1 VNALGMLVALALLSS
16 PSPASTDWTVV
27 PLSGAAISAP
37 GTTANPLLI
46 PGQSSTSGYL
56 ITHTDAIDGPLD
68 VTATTTDPRGSF
80 EDHLF
85 VTVEVNGGQ
94 GQTGTL
100 GALLRHSDVLRATNA
115 LPSGPVVLTVKI
127 ELDPASTAAQ
137 RLRQINFTLFVTVS
151 NEVVQLP
158 SPGHPPS
165 TSGGGSALAYTGQV
179 ISGAAI
185 LLGCALSG
193 FGIVLLLRRR
203 RRSAATTDVQRA
215 A

>member
-1 VNALGMLVALALLSS
+1 VNVLGVIMAIALVSS
-16 PSPASTDWTVV
+16 PAPTAADWSVT
-27 PLSGAAISAP
+27 PLFGSAISAP
-37 GTTANPLLI
+37 GTAANPTLV
-46 PGQSSTSGYL
+46 PGQSSTGGYL
-56 ITHTDAIDGPLD
+56 ITHTDTIKGPLD
-68 VTATTTDPRGSF
+68 VTASTTDAPSSF

-85 VTVEVNGGQ
+85 VTVDVNGVKGQ
-94 GQTGTL
+94 SGTL
-100 GALLRHSDVLRATNA
+100 GALLRHSAVLRATNA
-115 LPSGPVVLTVKI
+115 LPSGPAVLTVKI

-158 SPGHPPS
+158 TPGAPS
-165 TSGGGSALAYTGQV
+165 SAGGGSALAYTGQV

-185 LLGCALSG
+185 LVGFLLIG

-203 RRSAATTDVQRA
+203 RRSASTTDVQRA